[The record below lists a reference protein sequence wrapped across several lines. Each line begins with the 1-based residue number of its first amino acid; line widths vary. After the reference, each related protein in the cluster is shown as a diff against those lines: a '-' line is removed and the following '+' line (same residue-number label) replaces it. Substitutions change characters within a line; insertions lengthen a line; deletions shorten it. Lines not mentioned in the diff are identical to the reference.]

1 MVTLACVP
9 VVTSPFSERCTMN
22 DEFDKDDEDG
32 GCGHSTPQLS
42 SLGLPVSPRGYLHYR
57 NTLPKR
63 KLIIHLDI
71 RNTILVADS
80 VTDVCVEQALN
91 SFLTGVVWGR
101 EENGQFLLHSDQP
114 SIASPKKGLCTYY
127 KFLEKRLVR
136 NPKSRHNLRLQTGDF
151 VFTPQGQKFQE
162 HFHKHLHRLLWT
174 YESHPVRDKK
184 LTMCGRDGKPY
195 HYILPSVYKLIYHLW
210 ESNRDFAI
218 VIRTYGQDAP
228 NVLTSLNYGLHG
240 NHPSFSKS
248 ININV
253 NMHPGTIKRRG
264 DSIELFTSNGGQD
277 VQQNLVYEKDIY
289 RKLCNSQGISGYVD
303 DFAFWQKH
311 NYDHAAGKP
320 FWVDLNDE
328 RHHHIFFDDNFR
340 ANDEDSII
348 DVRKFTRENPLEAVS
363 MEHEEVARLENV
375 FLVQANLL
383 SSIED
388 EDYFIRMTN
397 LCEQNFYTMFN
408 SKQL

>member
-1 MVTLACVP
+1 
-9 VVTSPFSERCTMN
+9 
-22 DEFDKDDEDG
+22 
-32 GCGHSTPQLS
+32 
-42 SLGLPVSPRGYLHYR
+42 
-57 NTLPKR
+57 
-63 KLIIHLDI
+63 
-71 RNTILVADS
+71 
-80 VTDVCVEQALN
+80 
-91 SFLTGVVWGR
+91 
-101 EENGQFLLHSDQP
+101 
-114 SIASPKKGLCTYY
+114 
-127 KFLEKRLVR
+127 
-136 NPKSRHNLRLQTGDF
+136 
-151 VFTPQGQKFQE
+151 
-162 HFHKHLHRLLWT
+162 
-174 YESHPVRDKK
+174 
-184 LTMCGRDGKPY
+184 MCGRDGKPY